1 MLDVLQFKAPFSNAF
16 ITPAIRCVI
25 WQTARN
31 LTAQHF
37 CGRDVKNVALHT
49 EEGKAIG
56 NITYSNVVLQN
67 ERSAHGLHSSELQ
80 FVTRLCETGAQIS
93 VTRDKFPCPHHK
105 VIYGEDRP
113 SSTYSKLGATCRCI
127 VSITPRP
134 LYSQERGPAT
144 HWTGGLVDPT
154 DGLDVWENTKIP
166 CPSRQSKPCTV
177 QPAT

>member
-67 ERSAHGLHSSELQ
+67 ERSAHGRHSSELQ
-80 FVTRLCETGAQIS
+80 FVTRLCETGGS
-93 VTRDKFPCPHHK
+93 DKCNK
-105 VIYGEDRP
+105 RQV
-113 SSTYSKLGATCRCI
+113 
-127 VSITPRP
+127 P
-134 LYSQERGPAT
+134 LSP
-144 HWTGGLVDPT
+144 P
-154 DGLDVWENTKIP
+154 
-166 CPSRQSKPCTV
+166 
-177 QPAT
+177 